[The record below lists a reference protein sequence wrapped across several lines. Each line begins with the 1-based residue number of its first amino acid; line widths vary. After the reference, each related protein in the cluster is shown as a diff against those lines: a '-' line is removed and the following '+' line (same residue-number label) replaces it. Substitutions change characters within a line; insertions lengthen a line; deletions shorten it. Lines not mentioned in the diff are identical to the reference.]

1 MINLVATVAGSNLTV
16 VANEYQSLYGGF
28 FMNVAD
34 TDDYAEAG
42 GAIYYG
48 TDNQSSPCYGPQTPD
63 ESHCRVTGVFEQ
75 VVPAPEPAALPLL
88 LTALGLFT
96 ILAGRTRRS

>member
-1 MINLVATVAGSNLTV
+1 MGPTTKVPHATGHKPRT
-16 VANEYQSLYGGF
+16 
-28 FMNVAD
+28 
-34 TDDYAEAG
+34 
-42 GAIYYG
+42 
-48 TDNQSSPCYGPQTPD
+48 SSAFR
-63 ESHCRVTGVFEQ
+63 RVTGVFEQ

>member
-1 MINLVATVAGSNLTV
+1 MGPTTKVPHATA
-16 VANEYQSLYGGF
+16 
-28 FMNVAD
+28 
-34 TDDYAEAG
+34 
-42 GAIYYG
+42 
-48 TDNQSSPCYGPQTPD
+48 QTPD